1 VSFVTIE
8 RRDPL
13 DGIKV
18 VPMYI
23 EPFPEDEAE
32 SAPEPTPAPPRRRT
46 RRLPRPLLGLVA
58 FGFSVVCV
66 ALTFAGVSVATDGE
80 FPVAT
85 VLAYAAITLSVVAV
99 IGGLAAIITRRGV
112 GWGVVAV
119 LVGVVGNPFLL
130 LSLLRLVSALQSI

>member
-1 VSFVTIE
+1 MTIE

-23 EPFPEDEAE
+23 EPHPEDEA
-32 SAPEPTPAPPRRRT
+32 AAVPEPPPAPPQRRT
-46 RRLPRPLLGLVA
+46 RRLPRALVGVVA
-58 FGFSVVCV
+58 FALAVVCI
-66 ALTFAGVSVATDGE
+66 ALTFTGVSVATDGE

-85 VLAYAAITLSVVAV
+85 VLAYAAIALSVLAV
-99 IGGLAAIITRRGV
+99 LGGLAAIITRRGV